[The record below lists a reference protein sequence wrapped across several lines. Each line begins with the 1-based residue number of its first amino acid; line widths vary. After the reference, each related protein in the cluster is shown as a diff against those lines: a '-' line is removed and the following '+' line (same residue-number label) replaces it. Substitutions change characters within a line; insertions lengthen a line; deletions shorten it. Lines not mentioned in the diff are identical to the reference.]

1 MYAFRKPFAAASY
14 EGVETWGV
22 DLKTALVISQVL
34 GYALSKLL
42 GVKWLSELSPSRRA
56 AALITLVAVAEVA
69 LLGLGALPPHLKVV
83 AIFFNGLPLGAVW
96 GLVFGFLEGRR
107 TTELLGAGLS
117 ASYIVASGAVKTVGR
132 WVIEL
137 GVPEAWMAAVTGALF
152 ALPFAFAVWLLS
164 CLPPPSAEDEQART
178 ARKPMHRR
186 ERRAF
191 VARYAFGIVTL
202 TSLYVLLTGYRDF
215 RDNFAFEIWSALGY
229 AQTPLAMTV
238 SEIPI
243 AFVVLVALAG
253 LYLVRD
259 NRRAFFAVHAL
270 MLSGGVLIGGSTL
283 LFEAG
288 LLDGAAWMVLVGAGL
303 YLGYVPFGS
312 MLFDRLLAMTRSV
325 GTAVFMIYVTD
336 AAGYAGAVALML
348 FKRFGAPELAWLHFF
363 VLLSYATAAVAIV
376 GFMASAGYFALRV
389 PRPISQRTRAFAE

>member
-14 EGVETWGV
+14 EGITAWGV
-22 DLKTALVISQVL
+22 DLKTALVIAQVI

-42 GVKWLSELSPSRRA
+42 GVKWLSELPSSRRA
-56 AALITLVAVAEVA
+56 TALIALIAVAEVA
-69 LLGLGALPPHLKVV
+69 LLAVGALPPHLKVI

-132 WVIEL
+132 WVIAL
-137 GVPEAWMAAVTGALF
+137 GVSEAWMAAVTGALF
-152 ALPFAFAVWLLS
+152 VLPFACAVWLLS
-164 CLPPPSAEDEQART
+164 CLPPPSAADERART
-178 ARKPMHRR
+178 ERKPMHRS

-202 TSLYVLLTGYRDF
+202 TTLYVLLTGYRDF

-229 AQTPLAMTV
+229 AEAPLAMTV
-238 SEIPI
+238 SEVPI
-243 AFVVLVALAG
+243 AMLVLAALGA

-270 MLSGGVLIGGSTL
+270 MLAGSLLIGLTTL
-283 LFEAG
+283 LFEVG

-325 GTAVFMIYVTD
+325 GTAVFLIYVTD
-336 AAGYAGAVALML
+336 AAGYAGAVGLLL
-348 FKRFGAPELAWLHFF
+348 FKRFGAPELSWLPFF
-363 VLLSYATAAVAIV
+363 VTLSYVTAVVATV
-376 GFMASAGYFALRV
+376 GFLASAGYFALRA
-389 PRPISQRTRAFAE
+389 QRTQ